1 MTLRYLTAGESHG
14 PALVGIIEG
23 LPAGIPT
30 DPAAIGR
37 ELARRRLGY
46 GRSPRMNFETDRLE
60 ILGGVRHGLT
70 LGSPV
75 AMVIHNTEW
84 EKWTEAMGIEAPA
97 DAQALAQTGRGTP
110 LTRPRPGHA
119 DLVGMQ
125 KYDFDDARNI
135 LERAS
140 ARETATRVG
149 LAWFARQLLAAVGV
163 GVLSHVVRIGE
174 VALPDEHAT
183 PAPGDLDAID
193 ADPVRCIDPE
203 VSAAMQARIDRAKD
217 ERDTLGGVV
226 EVVVHGLPPGLGSHV
241 HWDRKLDT
249 RLAAALMSIQAF
261 KGVGVGDGFGS
272 AAVPGSIAHD
282 EIMSTGTGHF
292 VRKTHR
298 AGGLEGGMTTGEVLR
313 VSAAMKPLSSLMRP
327 LATVDTATGDP
338 AEAITQRSDV
348 CAVPRAGVVAE
359 AVVALE
365 LANALLEKTGGD
377 SLAEVQSTLRR
388 YLDGVDR
395 PRGVPGG
402 LYQGDPVDDRGYLTP
417 EGSDAGQLWDSQ
429 PPSEER

>member
-14 PALVGIIEG
+14 PALVGILDG
-23 LPAGIPT
+23 LPAGVPT
-30 DPAAIGR
+30 DLDGIR
-37 ELARRRLGY
+37 HELARRRLGY
-46 GRSPRMNFETDRLE
+46 GRSPRMNFELDRIE

-75 AMVIHNTEW
+75 ALVIHNTEW
-84 EKWTEAMGIEAPA
+84 EKWTEAMGIEAPEDP
-97 DAQALAQTGRGTP
+97 DALQATGRGAA

-125 KYDFDDARNI
+125 KYDFDDARNV

-149 LAWFARQLLAAVGV
+149 LGWFAKRLLRHVGV
-163 GVLSHVVRIGE
+163 EVLSHVTRIAE
-174 VALPDEHAT
+174 VAVGEEHPLPG
-183 PAPGDLDAID
+183 PNDLDRID
-193 ADPVRCIDPE
+193 EDPMRCLDPDI
-203 VSAAMQARIDRAKD
+203 SQAMQDRVDRAKSA
-217 ERDTLGGVV
+217 RDTLGGVV

-272 AAVPGSIAHD
+272 AAVPGSVAHD
-282 EIMSTGTGHF
+282 EILPGEDGRF

-313 VSAAMKPLSSLMRP
+313 VTAAMKPLSSLMRP
-327 LATVDTATGDP
+327 LSTVDTATRGP

-359 AVVALE
+359 AVVAME
-365 LANALLEKTGGD
+365 LASALLEKTGGD
-377 SLAEVQSTLRR
+377 SRGEVTRNLQGYLA
-388 YLDGVDR
+388 GVDR
-395 PRGVPGG
+395 PRGPVAEG
-402 LYQGDPVDDRGYLTP
+402 YQGDPVDERGYRTP
-417 EGSDAGQLWDSQ
+417 EGTDAGTLRDDT
-429 PPSEER
+429 P